1 MLSTKSTVW
10 PISLERQAKNV
21 RMNHTEL
28 TTWLRETDPDR
39 LESLWRSADEVR
51 RRHVGDEVHLRGLVE
66 FSNQCIR
73 MCAYCGLRAANRKIV
88 RYCMSADEILAC
100 ADAAVRFG
108 YGTVVL
114 QSGEDPAVSGEWVA
128 DVVRQI
134 KHRTPLAVTL
144 SLGEREPYEL
154 GAWRDAG
161 ADRYLLRF
169 ETSNPQ
175 LYARIHPARPETTSD
190 RRALLRQLRRI
201 GYEIGSGV
209 MIGIP
214 GQTYDDLA
222 RDILLF
228 AELDLDMVGVGPFLP
243 HPQTPLAEPAR
254 HARRP
259 ADDQVPNDELTTYKV
274 IALTRLVCPRAN
286 IPSTTALATLNR
298 ASGREMGLQRGA
310 NIIMPNLTPVEYRA
324 MYEIYP
330 AKACISETADAC
342 RACLELRIHELGR
355 KIGSGRGDAPNYARP
370 DRST

>member
-1 MLSTKSTVW
+1 MAWRGQS
-10 PISLERQAKNV
+10 Q
-21 RMNHTEL
+21 
-28 TTWLRETDPDR
+28 DR
-39 LESLWRSADEVR
+39 AVL
-51 RRHVGDEVHLRGLVE
+51 HVGGRD
-66 FSNQCIR
+66 FD
-73 MCAYCGLRAANRKIV
+73 V
-88 RYCMSADEILAC
+88 R
-100 ADAAVRFG
+100 DAAVRFG

-161 ADRYLLRF
+161 GSLPAAF

-175 LYARIHPARPETTSD
+175 LYSRIHPARPETTSD

-254 HARRP
+254 APRGGRRRP
-259 ADDQVPNDELTTYKV
+259 GSQRRTDDV
-274 IALTRLVCPRAN
+274 
-286 IPSTTALATLNR
+286 
-298 ASGREMGLQRGA
+298 
-310 NIIMPNLTPVEYRA
+310 
-324 MYEIYP
+324 
-330 AKACISETADAC
+330 
-342 RACLELRIHELGR
+342 
-355 KIGSGRGDAPNYARP
+355 
-370 DRST
+370 